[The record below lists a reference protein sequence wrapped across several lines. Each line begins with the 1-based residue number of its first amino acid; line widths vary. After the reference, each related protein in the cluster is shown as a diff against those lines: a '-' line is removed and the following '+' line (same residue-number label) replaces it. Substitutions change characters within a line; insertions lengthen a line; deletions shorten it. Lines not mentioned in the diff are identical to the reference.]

1 MGGGSELNTAKH
13 SLARISLRWMISEI
27 MRTGTGIRFNDQFLM
42 DTVGLDP
49 TSLSPNSEF
58 TTPKEAEAAAVREE
72 LEDMR
77 CAVHDQLS
85 ISKYKL
91 WWILELI
98 PLNRP
103 TNGGRLEMYSRGSW
117 R

>member
-1 MGGGSELNTAKH
+1 
-13 SLARISLRWMISEI
+13 MISEI

-77 CAVHDQLS
+77 CAVRDRLG
-85 ISKYKL
+85 INKL
-91 WWILELI
+91 WWILELF

-103 TNGGRLEMYSRGSW
+103 TNGERLKLTW
-117 R
+117 

>member
-1 MGGGSELNTAKH
+1 
-13 SLARISLRWMISEI
+13 MISEVI
-27 MRTGTGIRFNDQFLM
+27 RTGTGIRFNDKLLM
-42 DTVGLDP
+42 DIGLYP
-49 TSLSPNSEF
+49 TSSSPNPKF
-58 TTPKEAEAAAVREE
+58 AAPKEAEAAAVREE

-103 TNGGRLEMYSRGSW
+103 TNGGRLELTW
-117 R
+117 